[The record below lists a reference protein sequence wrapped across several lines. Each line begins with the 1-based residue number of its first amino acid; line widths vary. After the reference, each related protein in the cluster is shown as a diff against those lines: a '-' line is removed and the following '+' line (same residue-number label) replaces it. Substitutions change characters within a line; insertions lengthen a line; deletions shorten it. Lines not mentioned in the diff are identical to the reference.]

1 VSTPRC
7 LVIAHRGASGS
18 LPENTMAAYELAVTQ
33 DADMIEIDLHRTR
46 DGTVVI
52 THDELLEGLGGR
64 GEIADARLEE
74 VRSLDAGGG
83 EPVPTLDE
91 VLDRFGARIPFNLE
105 IKCGTRGPYPGLEA
119 QALEAVERRGL
130 LERTLFSSFHDGVLA
145 RLRELSPRSRIA
157 FLVSPRDAS
166 RPLERARA
174 VGAEA
179 LNPWRG
185 LARADLV
192 ESAHAVGLAV
202 NVFTVDEIDD
212 MRRLLELGV
221 DGLFTNHPAR
231 LRQLIGPRGAEARSD
246 QILTE

>member
-1 VSTPRC
+1 MPAWKRCGPWTP
-7 LVIAHRGASGS
+7 AGASRCRPWTRCWIAS
-18 LPENTMAAYELAVTQ
+18 EPASRSISRSNAAHEAPYE
-33 DADMIEIDLHRTR
+33 
-46 DGTVVI
+46 
-52 THDELLEGLGGR
+52 
-64 GEIADARLEE
+64 
-74 VRSLDAGGG
+74 
-83 EPVPTLDE
+83 
-91 VLDRFGARIPFNLE
+91 
-105 IKCGTRGPYPGLEA
+105 GLEA
-119 QALEAVERRGL
+119 QALEAVEKRGL

-179 LNPWRG
+179 LNPWLG
-185 LARADLV
+185 LARADRV